1 MPDPS
6 DQSIPTTRPTNKLER
21 LIIIIDKYKKKI
33 NDISVLEVDTNQID
47 IKIEIEDINHPTS
60 KQTGKI
66 DNYNR

>member
-1 MPDPS
+1 M
-6 DQSIPTTRPTNKLER
+6 KLTV
-21 LIIIIDKYKKKI
+21 DKYKKKI

-47 IKIEIEDINHPTS
+47 RKIEIEYINHPTN